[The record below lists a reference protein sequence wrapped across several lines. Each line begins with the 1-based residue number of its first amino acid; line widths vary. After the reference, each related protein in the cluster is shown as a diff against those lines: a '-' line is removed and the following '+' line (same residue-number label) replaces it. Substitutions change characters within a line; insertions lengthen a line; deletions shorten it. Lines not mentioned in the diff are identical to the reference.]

1 MYALNIADTN
11 GFQFWVSGGRRG
23 HYAVFMDSDL
33 DFYHAKALLDWQVEL
48 GATEAI
54 CDAPIDRFDLP
65 QSLPKA
71 KPAVVKNDSVTIPE
85 QPKIDPVKVARDLAA
100 AASDLT
106 ALRSAVDSYPHCDL
120 KRGAKNT
127 VFADGNPGA
136 RVMIVG
142 EAPGRDEDIQGLP
155 FVGAAGKLLD
165 QMFAAI
171 DLGRQDPDPNASVYI
186 MNIMPWRPPQN
197 RDPNPQEIEMMMP
210 FVKRHIE
217 LVQPEILVL
226 MGNISC
232 QALLGRKGITRLRG
246 NWAELQNVPVMP
258 MFHPAYLLR
267 SPHAKRDA
275 WNDLLMVKA
284 RLRTAGPVKF

>member
-1 MYALNIADTN
+1 
-11 GFQFWVSGGRRG
+11 
-23 HYAVFMDSDL
+23 MDSDF
-33 DFYHAKALLDWQVEL
+33 DFYQAKALLDWQVEL

-54 CDAPIDRFDLP
+54 CDQPIDRFELP
-65 QSLPKA
+65 KTLPKA
-71 KPAVVKNDSVTIPE
+71 KPATPDNDVSVIPA
-85 QPKIDPVKVARDLAA
+85 QPKIDPAQVARERAA
-100 AASDLT
+100 LASDVA
-106 ALRSAVDSYPHCDL
+106 ALRGAIEAFGHCDL

-171 DLGRQDPDPNASVYI
+171 GLNRKDQDPNSSFYI
-186 MNIMPWRPPQN
+186 TNIMPWRPPQN
-197 RDPNPQEIEMMMP
+197 RDPNPAEIEMMMP

-217 LVQPEILVL
+217 LVQPETLVL

-232 QALLGRKGITRLRG
+232 QALLGKKGITRLRG
-246 NWAELQNVPVMP
+246 NWTEIQGIPTMP
-258 MFHPAYLLR
+258 MFHPAFLLR
-267 SPHAKRDA
+267 SPHAKKDA

-284 RLRTAGPVKF
+284 KLRAADATTH